1 MLEIKNPE
9 KQNIMI
15 ALLVAV
21 LGIVI
26 ILVPFVIESLASYS
40 FYYIYIGV
48 LVVLISLG
56 YSVFYYKRYRQ
67 FDAFL
72 EKKDTALV
80 WEYDEVKY
88 TAFVGELSKLQRNA
102 DKKKVWILL
111 GLELIIA
118 ILMTLTFSGSMKW
131 LGVLFFVFF
140 GGTSLLFLL
149 VFPQNFKARALLKPY
164 ITIINE
170 DSAYIMGR
178 FHKWSKAQAK
188 IKNYNNG
195 EDVYKVL
202 AINYESLTRNGKL
215 FQEWSA
221 VIPEPDDK
229 DMIAES
235 KKWISRINKL
245 SRIREKEKAEQK
257 SYSEQFYDRMMGK
270 NKNKKE
276 EKVSDTK
283 TLK

>member
-1 MLEIKNPE
+1 MSEIKNPE
-9 KQNIMI
+9 KQNVLISLI
-15 ALLVAV
+15 VAV

-26 ILVPFVIESLASYS
+26 ILVPFVIASLASYS
-40 FYYIYIGV
+40 FYFIYFGV
-48 LVVLISLG
+48 LVILVAIG
-56 YSVFYYKRYRQ
+56 YSVFYYRRYRQ
-67 FDAFL
+67 FNAFL
-72 EKKDTALV
+72 EKKDESLV
-80 WEYDEVKY
+80 WEYDEAKY
-88 TAFVGELSKLQRNA
+88 RAFVGELSKLQRNA

-118 ILMTLTFSGSMKW
+118 ILMTVTFSGSMRW

-149 VFPQNFKARALLKPY
+149 VFPQSFKARALLKPY
-164 ITIINE
+164 VTIINE

-188 IKNYNNG
+188 IKKYNNG
-195 EDVYKVL
+195 DDVYKVL

-229 DMIAES
+229 DVIAES

-245 SRIREKEKAEQK
+245 SRIREKEKAEKK

-270 NKNKKE
+270 NKKKKE
-276 EKVSDTK
+276 EKVPDTK